1 MTLKYRQNRSNM
13 DKKKRKYSDKETF
26 IAESCI
32 FDDEYMKLYFG
43 NEVPI
48 SLTRRAVLKNCRKY
62 A

>member
-1 MTLKYRQNRSNM
+1 M